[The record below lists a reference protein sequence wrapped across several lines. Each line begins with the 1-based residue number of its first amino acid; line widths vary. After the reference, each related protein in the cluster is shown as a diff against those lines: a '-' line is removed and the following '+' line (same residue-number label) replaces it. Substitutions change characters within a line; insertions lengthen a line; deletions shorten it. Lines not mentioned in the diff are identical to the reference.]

1 MKCFVYFCGTI
12 KNKMTLSEENY
23 LKSIYILQKDQ
34 ATGVSTTILAQYLET
49 KPASTTEMIK
59 KLHEKDLV
67 LYKPYQGV
75 ILNSNGE
82 KLALSVIRKHRL
94 WETFLA
100 EKLNFSWDE
109 IHDVAEQLEH
119 IHSEKLVLELDRF
132 LGYPKQD
139 PHGDPIPDAQG
150 KVANMEKRRIS
161 QLKKGDLG
169 KCIGVN
175 DTSSSFLQFLD
186 KQQIKLG
193 SAIEILNIEDF
204 DQSMT
209 VNVDGKELLLSKIA
223 TENIYVRL

>member
-1 MKCFVYFCGTI
+1 
-12 KNKMTLSEENY
+12 MTLSEENY
-23 LKSIYILQKDQ
+23 LKSIYTLQKEGT
-34 ATGVSTTILAQYLET
+34 TGVSTNALAQHLET

-59 KLHEKDLV
+59 KLHEKELV
-67 LYKPYQGV
+67 IYQPYQGV
-75 ILNSNGE
+75 TLNENGE
-82 KLALSVIRKHRL
+82 KLALRVIRKHRL

-109 IHDVAEQLEH
+109 IHEVAEQLEH
-119 IHSEKLVLELDRF
+119 IHSEKLVRELDRF
-132 LGYPKQD
+132 LGYPKHD

-150 KVANMEKRRIS
+150 KMIKMEKKRIS
-161 QLKKGDLG
+161 QLKKGDQG

-193 SAIEILNIEDF
+193 TAIEILNIEEF
-204 DQSMT
+204 DQSVT

-223 TENIYVRL
+223 TENIYVRV

>member
-1 MKCFVYFCGTI
+1 
-12 KNKMTLSEENY
+12 MTLSEENY
-23 LKSIYILQKDQ
+23 LKSIYILQKGRS
-34 ATGVSTTILAQYLET
+34 TGVSTTVLAQYLET

-59 KLHEKDLV
+59 KLHEKELV
-67 LYKPYQGV
+67 IYQPYQGV
-75 ILNSNGE
+75 MLNENGE
-82 KLALSVIRKHRL
+82 KFALHVIRKHRL

-119 IHSEKLVLELDRF
+119 IHSEKLVRELDRF

-150 KVANMEKRRIS
+150 KMLKMEKKRIS
-161 QLKKGDLG
+161 QLKKGDQG

-186 KQQIKLG
+186 KQAIKLG
-193 SAIEILNIEDF
+193 SAIEILNVEDF
-204 DQSMT
+204 DQTMT
-209 VNVDGKELLLSKIA
+209 VKVDGKKLLLSKIA
-223 TENIYVRL
+223 TENIYIRL

>member
-1 MKCFVYFCGTI
+1 
-12 KNKMTLSEENY
+12 MTLSEENY
-23 LKSIYILQKDQ
+23 LKSIYILQREHL
-34 ATGVSTTILAQYLET
+34 TGVSTNILANHLET
-49 KPASTTEMIK
+49 KAASTTEMIK

-67 LYKPYQGV
+67 RYKPYQGV
-75 ILNSNGE
+75 KLNASGE
-82 KLALSVIRKHRL
+82 KLALSIIRKHRL

-119 IHSEKLVLELDRF
+119 IRSEKLVRELDRF

-139 PHGDPIPDAQG
+139 PHGDPIPDAEG
-150 KVANMEKRRIS
+150 KMLTMEKKRIS
-161 QLKKGDLG
+161 QLKSGDQG

-193 SAIEILNIEDF
+193 SFIEILSIEEF
-204 DQSMT
+204 DHSMT
-209 VNVDGKELLLSKIA
+209 VKVDGKELLLSKIA
-223 TENIYVRL
+223 TENIYVRF